1 MRGKKCEGKRHK
13 TKYFKQYEV
22 VQSFFFFSLNQ
33 KTFIQIQTFEC
44 ERRDL
49 YLLTKLILW
58 KLINLFQVGVI

>member
-1 MRGKKCEGKRHK
+1 MRGKKGEGKRHK
-13 TKYFKQYEV
+13 PKYFEQYEV
-22 VQSFFFFSLNQ
+22 AQSFFSLNQ
-33 KTFIQIQTFEC
+33 KIFIQIQTFEW

>member
-1 MRGKKCEGKRHK
+1 MRGKKGEGKRHK
-13 TKYFKQYEV
+13 PKYFEQYEV
-22 VQSFFFFSLNQ
+22 AQSFFSLNQ
-33 KTFIQIQTFEC
+33 KIFIQIQTFEC